1 MVWVIDIV
9 FRWSHTSCRKSAY
22 VEILLQNIS
31 IASEPLKAGRA
42 IYVDNLAYLPLLKH
56 TSKMYCLVK
65 PRERKR
71 EIREVL

>member
-1 MVWVIDIV
+1 MVWVIEIA
-9 FRWSHTSCRKSAY
+9 FRWSHTSLRKSAY
-22 VEILLQNIS
+22 EILLQNIS